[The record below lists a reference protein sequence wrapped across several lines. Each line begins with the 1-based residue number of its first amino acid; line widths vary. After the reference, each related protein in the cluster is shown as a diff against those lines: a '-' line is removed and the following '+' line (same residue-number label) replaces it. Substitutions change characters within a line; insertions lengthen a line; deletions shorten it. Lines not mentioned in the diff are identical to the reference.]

1 MRKLWKERKVKKVR
15 EKRYPRVLRCLRL
28 AHHISPPHPSFSS
41 DNVWDFPDGDCCDK
55 YWVPECCAG
64 FQF

>member
-28 AHHISPPHPSFSS
+28 AHHISLPHPSFSS
-41 DNVWDFPDGDCCDK
+41 DNVWDFPDEDCCDK
-55 YWVPECCAG
+55 Y
-64 FQF
+64 